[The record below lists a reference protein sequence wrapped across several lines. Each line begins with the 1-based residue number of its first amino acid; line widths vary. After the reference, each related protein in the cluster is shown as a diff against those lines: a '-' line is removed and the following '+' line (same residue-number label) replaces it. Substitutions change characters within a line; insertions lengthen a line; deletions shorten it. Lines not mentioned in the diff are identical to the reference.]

1 LAAFAFVETL
11 VTPAAAL
18 SVLVLAEAEDSAA
31 MLALLLFL
39 FLPPL
44 LLPWLAAF
52 TFVETLV
59 TPAAALSVL
68 VPAEAEDSA
77 AMLTLETEVDA
88 ATAVSMLVET
98 LFWPEP
104 PLFLAA
110 LAWRM
115 LAQRAN
121 TYGDLWKIIVSELR
135 GVQIGNRVSGSSRTS
150 QRRKKENR
158 QRRVSLGLL
167 SRRLV
172 EGMEVK
178 SRSTRS

>member
-1 LAAFAFVETL
+1 LASSVRLPPPLT
-11 VTPAAAL
+11 VAL
-18 SVLVLAEAEDSAA
+18 APPL
-31 MLALLLFL
+31 LLLFV
-39 FLPPL
+39 PPL

-68 VPAEAEDSA
+68 EI
-77 AMLTLETEVDA
+77 EVDA
-88 ATAVSMLVET
+88 ATAVSTLVET
-98 LFWPEP
+98 LLWPEP

-135 GVQIGNRVSGSSRTS
+135 AVQIRNRVSGSSGLPRDGK
-150 QRRKKENR
+150 RK
-158 QRRVSLGLL
+158 
-167 SRRLV
+167 
-172 EGMEVK
+172 
-178 SRSTRS
+178 

>member
-1 LAAFAFVETL
+1 LASSVRLASPLTLALAPPLLLLLLLLLPLLLLLFVPPLLLPWLAAFTFVEAL
-11 VTPAAAL
+11 VTSAAAL

-31 MLALLLFL
+31 ML
-39 FLPPL
+39 
-44 LLPWLAAF
+44 
-52 TFVETLV
+52 E
-59 TPAAALSVL
+59 
-68 VPAEAEDSA
+68 
-77 AMLTLETEVDA
+77 LETEVDA

-135 GVQIGNRVSGSSRTS
+135 GVQIRNRALGSSGLPRDGK
-150 QRRKKENR
+150 RK
-158 QRRVSLGLL
+158 
-167 SRRLV
+167 
-172 EGMEVK
+172 
-178 SRSTRS
+178 

>member
-1 LAAFAFVETL
+1 LT
-11 VTPAAAL
+11 
-18 SVLVLAEAEDSAA
+18 
-31 MLALLLFL
+31 LALAPPLLL
-39 FLPPL
+39 LLLLLLLPPL
-44 LLPWLAAF
+44 LLAWLAAF

-77 AMLTLETEVDA
+77 AMLALETEVDT
-88 ATAVSMLVET
+88 ATAVSRLVET
-98 LFWPEP
+98 LLWPEP

-135 GVQIGNRVSGSSRTS
+135 GVQIGNRVSGSSGLPRDGGE
-150 QRRKKENR
+150 RK
-158 QRRVSLGLL
+158 
-167 SRRLV
+167 
-172 EGMEVK
+172 
-178 SRSTRS
+178 